1 MRILVT
7 GATGR
12 IGARLTQA
20 LVREGHTVR
29 VLASADHP
37 RAHLIAGPQVE
48 FSPGRLEDVKAVYA
62 AAKGV
67 DAVYHLAAGLGSRGA
82 SEEQIFDLG
91 LRGTFN
97 ILLAVRDVAP
107 GCRRFAYAS
116 SDAVHWKDL
125 HTGACYLP
133 IDEAH
138 PRLAGSLYGAVK
150 IGCEELCLQFM
161 RSYGIP
167 VTILRFGA
175 TTEPPELLDPGSRF
189 AHWIHLQSALRFY
202 GRLQQPGD
210 AQAETLRILKE
221 LDRGDEC
228 LLIEQEMDGTPE
240 VRQWGDARDVAEGC
254 VLALENPAAV
264 GETFLLGGVAPF
276 RTDELITHLAS
287 RLGRPYVSA
296 RLPTTRRPWY
306 ISSAKARG
314 ILGYR
319 PRHSIFDMA
328 DEALAGRVSS

>member
-12 IGARLTQA
+12 IGVRLTQA

-29 VLASADHP
+29 AFAAPDHP
-37 RAHLIAGPQVE
+37 RAHLIAGPKVE
-48 FSPGRLEDVKAVYA
+48 FSLGRLENVESVYVAVKD
-62 AAKGV
+62 V

-97 ILLAVRDVAP
+97 MLRAVRDVAP

-116 SDAVHWKDL
+116 SDAVHWQDL
-125 HTGACYLP
+125 STGACYLP

-138 PRLAGSLYGAVK
+138 PRLAGSVYGAVK

-175 TTEPPELLDPGSRF
+175 TTEPPELVDESSRF
-189 AHWIHLQSALRFY
+189 AHWIHLQSAIRFY
-202 GRLQQPGD
+202 DRLTAPSP
-210 AQAETLRILKE
+210 AQAETLRILHE
-221 LDRGDEC
+221 LDDGTPA
-228 LLIEQEMDGTPE
+228 LLIETDLDGTPE

-254 VLALENPAAV
+254 VLALGNAAAV

-276 RTDELITHLAS
+276 TTDELMTYMAE
-287 RLGRPYVSA
+287 RLKRPAVRA
-296 RLPTTRRPWY
+296 ALPTARQPWY
-306 ISSAKARG
+306 ISSAKAKG
-314 ILGYR
+314 ILGYQ
-319 PRHSIFDMA
+319 PRHGIFDMV
-328 DEALAGRVSS
+328 DEAVAGMSG

>member
-7 GATGR
+7 GASGR

-20 LVREGHTVR
+20 LVRDGHTVR

-48 FSPGRLEDVKAVYA
+48 FSAGRLEDVEAVNA
-62 AAKGV
+62 AVKGV

-82 SEEQIFDLG
+82 NEEQIFDLG

-97 ILLAVRDVAP
+97 VLRAVRDLAP

-116 SDAVHWKDL
+116 SDAVHWQDL
-125 HTGACYLP
+125 STGACYLP

-175 TTEPPELLDPGSRF
+175 TTEPPELLDPTSRF
-189 AHWIHLQSALRFY
+189 AHWIHLQSAIRFY
-202 GRLQQPGD
+202 GRLNPAAG
-210 AQAETLRILKE
+210 AQGETLRILRE
-221 LDRGDEC
+221 LDDGVDN
-228 LLIEQEMDGTPE
+228 LLIEQDLAGAPE

-276 RTDELITHLAS
+276 RTDELITYMAS
-287 RLGRPYVSA
+287 KLGRPYVCA
-296 RLPTTRRPWY
+296 NLPTTRRPWY

-328 DEALAGRVSS
+328 DEAIAGLSSR

>member
-1 MRILVT
+1 MHILVT

-12 IGARLTQA
+12 IGARLTHA

-29 VLASADHP
+29 ALASADHP

-48 FSPGRLEDVKAVYA
+48 FAPGRLEDAEAIYA
-62 AAKGV
+62 AVKGV

-82 SEEQIFDLG
+82 NEEQIFDLG

-97 ILLAVRDVAP
+97 MLRAVRDVAP
-107 GCRRFAYAS
+107 NCRRFAYAS
-116 SDAVHWKDL
+116 SDAVHWQDL
-125 HTGACYLP
+125 TTGACYLP

-138 PRLAGSLYGAVK
+138 PRLAGSVYGAVK

-175 TTEPPELLDPGSRF
+175 TTEPPELVDLTSRF
-189 AHWIHLQSALRFY
+189 AHWIHLQSAIRFY
-202 GRLQQPGD
+202 GRLGQPTG
-210 AQAETLRILKE
+210 AQAETLRILRE
-221 LDRGDEC
+221 LDDGADN
-228 LLIEQEMDGTPE
+228 LLIEAEMDGTTE

-276 RTDELITHLAS
+276 RTNELIAYMADGLN
-287 RLGRPYVSA
+287 RPYVIA
-296 RLPTTRRPWY
+296 KLPTSRRPWY

-314 ILGYR
+314 ILGYQ
-319 PRHSIFDMA
+319 PRHSIFDMV
-328 DEALAGRVSS
+328 DEAIAGMASA